1 MARKRTDNDNMDKYI
16 PGGLPPMDDNF
27 QPGGL
32 PPMDDNFQP
41 GGLPPMDD
49 NTPVD
54 SDISEVVRER
64 LSKIE
69 KKPLVKTP
77 IKAKPQSTR
86 LEEIIKPVDEIV
98 KTGEPI
104 DDNLLIKPIDRT
116 SVLDVSDILSNP
128 IEIRKPTPEII
139 PADILGERDRAR
151 LFAEEDKRRR
161 IEDERFEQFNLAVEE
176 EFERR
181 RLFEDEIR
189 LMKEDFDIYLKKTFP
204 EFVGDRKMK
213 DSEIDSLKRKNEEER
228 RRNEEKRKMIQKQK
242 IERMESEKQR
252 KLKEK
257 GLQLNKLTKKEVPTF
272 FEEEILIEQREKL
285 SKYDELE
292 NLNDVQKTIRDIEQM
307 EIRMG
312 RPIVPHRDII
322 ESEESDF
329 DRNSYTDS
337 KDILIKKMDK
347 ISPEEEE
354 IKRRMLEELRFRL
367 QPNEN
372 LEEDYI
378 SKKI

>member
-16 PGGLPPMDDNF
+16 
-27 QPGGL
+27 PGGL

-116 SVLDVSDILSNP
+116 SIIDVSDILSNP

-228 RRNEEKRKMIQKQK
+228 RLNQEKRKMIQKQK
-242 IERMESEKQR
+242 IERMEFEKQR
-252 KLKEK
+252 KFKEK
-257 GLQLNKLTKKEVPTF
+257 EFQLNKLTKKEVPTF
-272 FEEEILIEQREKL
+272 FEEEILIEQKEKL

-312 RPIVPHRDII
+312 RPIIPHRDII

-337 KDILIKKMDK
+337 NDILIKKMDK

>member
-16 PGGLPPMDDNF
+16 
-27 QPGGL
+27 PGGL

-69 KKPLVKTP
+69 TKPLVKTS
-77 IKAKPQSTR
+77 IKVKPQSTR
-86 LEEIIKPVDEIV
+86 LEEIIKPVDEII

-104 DDNLLIKPIDRT
+104 DNNLLIKPIDRT
-116 SVLDVSDILSNP
+116 SVFDVSDILSNP

-213 DSEIDSLKRKNEEER
+213 DSEMDSLKRKNEEER
-228 RRNEEKRKMIQKQK
+228 RLNEEKRKMIQQQK
-242 IERMESEKQR
+242 IQRMEFEKQR
-252 KLKEK
+252 KFKEK
-257 GLQLNKLTKKEVPTF
+257 EFQLNKLTKKEVPTF

-312 RPIVPHRDII
+312 RPIIPHRDII

-378 SKKI
+378 SKKSKIRKTNLI